1 MQHHQPYERR
11 RPAVVALL
19 GYPGM
24 GKSTQAT
31 AIAAALG
38 VPRLRLGR
46 FVKEGGLAKTPVQ
59 MDHPRLW
66 YEQLQAFAGTF
77 VNGPIAESVRTN
89 RWALMDGF
97 PRSQPEVDALQA
109 AASAN
114 DWAVTVLHLGLPNP
128 AERAA
133 FSLHRQRSRAV
144 VLGRSVNDAW
154 YHGKITLAE
163 QYEMSAISR
172 CRELGMRIV
181 DIDPRQP
188 LHLMH
193 RTIRHAIR
201 LDYERLPWDWTA
213 LWLLH
218 EIAPNAFLVGGSFY
232 RPFFNGTAGPMQEPW
247 DIGVAVESDEAVA
260 AVRERL
266 MAKAPHQRWR
276 VGNAVTFMSRRLG
289 IEVHTVEEALQLSH
303 NLIGLS
309 GGVRIR
315 EDGSLHVVCGPDAEA
330 HLRRGILQPSA
341 TANLHEAEAKA
352 KLLARF
358 YPGLAAPF
366 IGHAP
371 ATVIPDWATIHGEV
385 TAMEHGGK
393 RIWSTLT
400 AAETSLAEELQ
411 RFAAATEKRP
421 VAPPVPRPAPL
432 PTGPPWEAPDAEF
445 REWLLDELRA
455 PVPSA
460 SRNPILE
467 QAFVAQFGVPQKPTH
482 QGWPLHQHAATVL
495 LLIET
500 DHFPEHRRALRI
512 AALYH
517 DLGKKWNV
525 RTPGAH
531 GRIGIRRWRA
541 YAPAWLTD
549 EERALT
555 AFLIRHHDLLG
566 RLARGVKE
574 PEYQGA
580 VDPAYI
586 RTMLQYG
593 GASPTDS
600 LALLLA
606 INRADVGAVAS
617 LRWALPELDLAHRMV
632 ASGLPA

>member
-1 MQHHQPYERR
+1 MHQESYERR

-31 AIAAALG
+31 TIAAALG
-38 VPRLRLGR
+38 IPRLRLGR
-46 FVKEGGLAKTPVQ
+46 FVKEGGLAKTPEQ
-59 MDHPRLW
+59 MEDPRLW
-66 YEQLQAFAGTF
+66 YERLQAFAGAF
-77 VNGPIAESVRTN
+77 ISGPLTESVRRH

-97 PRSQPEVDALQA
+97 PRSQPEVDALHDT
-109 AASAN
+109 ASAN
-114 DWAVTVLHLGLPNP
+114 GWAVTVLHLSLPNV

-144 VLGRSVNDAW
+144 VLGRPVNDAW

-163 QYEMSAISR
+163 QYEMSALSR

-188 LHLMH
+188 LHLVH

-201 LDYERLPWDWTA
+201 LDYERLPWDWTM

-218 EIAPNAFLVGGSFY
+218 EVAPDAFLVGGSFY
-232 RPFFNGTAGPMQEPW
+232 RPFFSGQYGPVQEPW
-247 DIGVAVESDEAVA
+247 DIGVAVGSDAE
-260 AVRERL
+260 VRTVHERL
-266 MAKAPHQRWR
+266 ATKAPHKRWR
-276 VGNAVTFMSRRLG
+276 VGNAIAFMSEKLG
-289 IEVHTVEEALQLSH
+289 IDIQTVEEALQLSH

-330 HLRRGILQPSA
+330 HLRRGVLQPSA
-341 TANLHEAEAKA
+341 TADPHEAETKA
-352 KLLARF
+352 KLLTRF

-366 IGHAP
+366 IGHEP
-371 ATVIPDWATIHGEV
+371 VTVIPDWATIHTAV

-393 RIWSTLT
+393 RIWSALT
-400 AAETSLAEELQ
+400 AAEAALAEELQ
-411 RFAAATEKRP
+411 RFAAAAEKQP
-421 VAPPVPRPAPL
+421 TAPPVPEPAPF
-432 PTGPPWEAPDAEF
+432 PTGSPWEARDAEF
-445 REWLLDELRA
+445 REWLLGELRA

-460 SRNPILE
+460 SRDPILE
-467 QAFVAQFGVPQKPTH
+467 QALAAQFGVPQKPTH

-495 LLIET
+495 LLIDT
-500 DHFPEHRRALRI
+500 DHLPEHRQALRI

-531 GRIGIRRWRA
+531 GRIGMRQWKSF
-541 YAPAWLTD
+541 APTWLTE
-549 EERALT
+549 EERLLI
-555 AFLIRHHDLLG
+555 AFLIRNHDLLG

-580 VDPAYI
+580 VDPTYI
-586 RTMLQYG
+586 RTMLQYN
-593 GASPTDS
+593 GASAATA
-600 LALLLA
+600 LAMLLA
-606 INRADVGAVAS
+606 MNRADIGAVAS
-617 LRWALPELDLAHRMV
+617 LRWALPELDLAARMV
-632 ASGLPA
+632 ASGLSA

>member
-1 MQHHQPYERR
+1 MHRLSYERR

-31 AIAAALG
+31 SIAATLG
-38 VPRLRLGR
+38 IPRLRLGR
-46 FVKEGGLAKTPVQ
+46 FVKEGGLAKTPEQ
-59 MDHPRLW
+59 MESPRMW
-66 YEQLQAFAGTF
+66 YEQLQSFAEAF
-77 VNGPIAESVRTN
+77 VSGPIAESVRTN

-97 PRSQPEVDALQA
+97 PRSRLEVDALQA

-114 DWAVTVLHLGLPNP
+114 DWAVTVLHLNLTNH

-144 VLGRSVNDAW
+144 VLGRPVNDAW

-188 LHLMH
+188 IHLVH
-193 RTIRHAIR
+193 RSIRHAVR

-218 EIAPNAFLVGGSFY
+218 EVAPDAFLVGGSFY
-232 RPFFNGTAGPMQEPW
+232 RPFFNGTYGPMQDPW
-247 DIGVAVESDEAVA
+247 DIGVAVGSDAAVA
-260 AVRERL
+260 AVHECL
-266 MAKAPHQRWR
+266 MAKAPHRRWH
-276 VGNAVTFMSRRLG
+276 VGNAVAFMSRKLS
-289 IEVHTVEEALQLSH
+289 IDVHTVEEALQLSH

-315 EDGSLHVVCGPDAEA
+315 QDGSLHVVCGPDAEA

-341 TANLHEAEAKA
+341 SADLHEAEEKA
-352 KLLARF
+352 KLLTRF
-358 YPGLAAPF
+358 YTGLSAQF
-366 IGHAP
+366 IGHEPTA
-371 ATVIPDWATIHGEV
+371 VIPDWASIHNAV
-385 TAMEHGGK
+385 TAMESGGK
-393 RIWSTLT
+393 RIW
-400 AAETSLAEELQ
+400 TSLTDREAALAGEIQ
-411 RFAAATEKRP
+411 HFAAATEKRP
-421 VAPPVPRPAPL
+421 AAPPVPPPASL
-432 PTGPPWEAPDAEF
+432 PAGSPWEAPDAEF
-445 REWLLDELRA
+445 REWLLNELRA
-455 PVPSA
+455 PVPSGRRD
-460 SRNPILE
+460 SVLE
-467 QAFVAQFGVPQKPTH
+467 QALVAQLGIPQKPTH

-495 LLIET
+495 LLIDT
-500 DHFPEHRRALRI
+500 DQLLEHRRALRI

-517 DLGKKWNV
+517 DVGKKWNV

-531 GRIGIRRWRA
+531 GRIGMRRWRE
-541 YAPAWLTD
+541 YAPAWLSD

-555 AFLIRHHDLLG
+555 AFLIRNHDLLG

-580 VDPAYI
+580 VDPKYI

-600 LALLLA
+600 LAMLLA
-606 INRADVGAVAS
+606 INRADIGAVAS
-617 LRWALPELDLAHRMV
+617 LRWALPELDLAYRMV
-632 ASGLPA
+632 ASGLPV